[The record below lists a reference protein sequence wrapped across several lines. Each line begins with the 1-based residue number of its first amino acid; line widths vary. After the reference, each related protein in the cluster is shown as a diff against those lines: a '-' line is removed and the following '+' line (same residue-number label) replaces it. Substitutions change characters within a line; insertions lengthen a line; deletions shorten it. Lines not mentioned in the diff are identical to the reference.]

1 MTESATRAASGPGM
15 ASGPGAASA
24 SGGDSRVGA
33 ARRRDAL
40 AAVLHA
46 AVADPAAVR
55 TDELTRRALAHDA
68 SHVLL
73 HPAAVVAPRDA
84 AEVAALLRATA
95 DVGVP
100 LTFRSGGTSLSG
112 QAGTDGVLA
121 DVRRHFRRVDVLDGG
136 ARVRVQPGVTV
147 RRVNAELAR
156 YGRRLGPDPAS
167 EAAATLGGV
176 LANNS
181 SGMACGTVENSYRT
195 LESLVAV
202 LPSGTVLDTGAPDAD
217 ARLRA
222 LEPDLHEGLLRLR
235 GRVLADPASTATI
248 ARQFAMKNTMGYG
261 LNALVDFESP
271 AEILAHLLVGSEG
284 TLAFVAEATLRTVPL
299 RPHAATALL
308 VFDSLAAAT
317 RALPELVATGAATLE
332 LMDARSLR
340 VGQALPGTP
349 AAVAALEVREHAALL
364 VEYQAAEAAVRD
376 DLAAAAAPAL
386 AALRLAAPVA
396 LSTDAAERAGLWSLR
411 KGLYTAVAGARRSG
425 TTALL
430 EDVVV
435 PVGALADTCT
445 ELGELCTAHGY
456 DDAVIFGHAKDGNIH
471 FMLTDRF
478 ESDEQL
484 GRYEAFTEGL
494 VDLVLGHGGSLKAE
508 HGTGRVMA
516 PFVRRQ
522 YGDELYEVMRE
533 VKALADPRGLLNP
546 GVLLTDDP
554 RAHLRHIKLA
564 PTVEAEV
571 DRCVECGYCEPVCPS
586 RDLTLT
592 PRQRIVVRRELAA
605 ARAAGDRRL
614 VDELERDYDYA
625 GVQTC
630 AVDGMCGTACP
641 VHIDT
646 GLLVK
651 RLRAEAVP
659 TPVAAAWAGAARH
672 WAAGTAVAGRA
683 LSAVKALPAPLRPA
697 VTGVNRAARAVAGA
711 DLVPLWSAEL
721 PGGGSSRRR
730 PAPGPGG
737 PPPVAVYLP
746 ACVGAM
752 FGPADARDGRPGAG
766 VQAAVERLCAAA
778 GLTLLVPDGIDGL
791 CCGTP
796 WSSKGMTRG
805 KDAMR
810 ERVLPVLRAATRRL
824 HETAAG
830 DDAPAGEDAAADG
843 APAGGMPAATP
854 RLPVVC
860 DASSCTEGFRAMV
873 AADPDLDV
881 EVIDAVAFVD
891 AYVLPRLTAPGG
903 PLDPARGSAG
913 PHAAGP
919 HAAGA
924 HAAAPRLASLTVH
937 PTCSS
942 TQLGLNPAL
951 LRVAAHVA
959 ADVDVPLDAGC
970 CAFAG
975 DRGLLHPELTASAT
989 RAEAAQA
996 RARDAV
1002 AHASC
1007 NRTCELGLTRATGHT
1022 YRHVLELLAER
1033 LGPPA

>member
-1 MTESATRAASGPGM
+1 VRDAAGRPT
-15 ASGPGAASA
+15 ASA
-24 SGGDSRVGA
+24 VRGHGTSHH
-33 ARRRDAL
+33 ARDRDARHRDAL
-40 AAVLHA
+40 AAVLHGC
-46 AVADPAAVR
+46 VADPEAVR

-181 SGMACGTVENSYRT
+181 SGMACGTAENSYRT

-235 GRVLADPASTATI
+235 GRVLASADAMATI

-271 AEILAHLLVGSEG
+271 AEIFAHLLIGSEG

-364 VEYQAAEAAVRD
+364 VEYQAAEAAERD

-386 AALRLAAPVA
+386 AALRLAAPVV
-396 LSTDAAERAGLWSLR
+396 LSADAAERAGLWSLR

-522 YGDELYEVMRE
+522 YGDELYDVMRE
-533 VKALADPRGLLNP
+533 IKALADPRGLLNP

-564 PTVEAEV
+564 PAVEAEV

-592 PRQRIVVRRELAA
+592 PRQRIAVRRELHA
-605 ARAAGDRRL
+605 ARAAGDVAL
-614 VDELERDYDYA
+614 AHELERDYDYA
-625 GVQTC
+625 GLETC

-651 RLRAEAVP
+651 RLRAEAAP
-659 TPVAAAWAGAARH
+659 APVAAAWAGAARH

-683 LSAVKALPAPLRPA
+683 LSAVTALPAPLRPA
-697 VTGVNRAARAVAGA
+697 LHGANRAARAVAGE

-721 PGGGSSRRR
+721 PRGGASRRR
-730 PAPGPGG
+730 PAPAPDGPA
-737 PPPVAVYLP
+737 PVAVYLP
-746 ACVGAM
+746 ACVNAM
-752 FGPADARDGRPGAG
+752 FGPADARDGHPGAG

-778 GLTLLVPDGIDGL
+778 GITLLVPEGVDAL

-810 ERVLPVLRAATRRL
+810 DRVLPVLRAATRRVA
-824 HETAAG
+824 EAVPTGAPG
-830 DDAPAGEDAAADG
+830 DAPGAG
-843 APAGGMPAATP
+843 PASV
-854 RLPVVC
+854 RVPVIC

-873 AADPDLDV
+873 AGDPTLDV

-891 AYVLPRLTAPGG
+891 AYLLPRLTATGG
-903 PLDPARGSAG
+903 TLAPDPADARGTGPAG
-913 PHAAGP
+913 T
-919 HAAGA
+919 
-924 HAAAPRLASLTVH
+924 PRLASLTVH

-959 ADVDVPLDAGC
+959 VDVDVPLDAGC

-989 RAEAAQA
+989 RVEAAQA
-996 RARDAV
+996 RERDAV

-1007 NRTCELGLTRATGHT
+1007 NRTCELGLTRATGRT

-1033 LGPPA
+1033 LEPARPIAGTPHPKEQ